1 MQQAFVHCHLHEHY
15 IAPEQQFA
23 GTGKSK
29 GRISQSPW
37 GKPAKGGRTR
47 KPRNRTD
54 AFIHLSRHKIRMQS
68 R

>member
-1 MQQAFVHCHLHEHY
+1 MNPVDH
-15 IAPEQQFA
+15 PM
-23 GTGKSK
+23 GGGRGKSK

-54 AFIHLSRHKIRMQS
+54 VFIHLSRHKLS
-68 R
+68 KG